1 MRIKFVNG
9 HNGNEEF
16 GGTFFSKLGK
26 LALVDI
32 RVAQANGGAED
43 VAKVL
48 ENNPN
53 FKGKVVESKGYT
65 ELNEKVSYVTFTMP
79 VTHIVDT
86 MDDKTGDLI
95 ERKQVTEDYSY
106 YLEVRSYIEVKE

>member
-9 HNGNEEF
+9 QNGNEEF
-16 GGTFFSKLGK
+16 GGKFFSKLGK

-32 RVAQANGGAED
+32 RVAQSNGGSKD
-43 VAKVL
+43 IAKAL
-48 ENNPN
+48 TSNEN
-53 FKGKVVESKGYT
+53 FLGKITDSKEYT

-79 VTHIVDT
+79 VTHFE
-86 MDDKTGDLI
+86 DKYDEETDELV
-95 ERKQVTEDYSY
+95 ERKQVTEDYFY